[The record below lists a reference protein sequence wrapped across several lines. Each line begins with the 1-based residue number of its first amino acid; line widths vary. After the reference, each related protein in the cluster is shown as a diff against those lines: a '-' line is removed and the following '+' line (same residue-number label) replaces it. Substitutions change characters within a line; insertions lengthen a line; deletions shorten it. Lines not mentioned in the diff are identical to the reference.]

1 MRAVRIQ
8 RTGGPEVL
16 EVVDLPTPAPSPGE
30 VLIRQEAVGLN
41 FIDTYHRGGLYPLKL
56 PAVLGTEGAGVV
68 EAVGEEVTRFHVGDR
83 VGYAGGIGAYAELRT
98 LAADRAVRLPAG
110 VSTRLAA
117 AALLKGMTAEFLLRR
132 CYPVKAGDAILVHAA
147 AGGVGSILARWGK
160 ALGAR
165 VIGTVGSEAKAEIAR
180 ANGCEAV
187 ILYREEDVAERVKAL
202 TDGQGVRVAYD
213 GVGAD
218 TFEGSLAS
226 LGRRGVLVTYG
237 NASGPV
243 PPFAPLKLM
252 RGSLYVTRPTL
263 FDYVATTEELD
274 ESASALF
281 HALETGAVSVEIG
294 QEFPL
299 AEARRAHEALEARAT
314 TGSTLLI
321 P

>member
-1 MRAVRIQ
+1 MLAVQIQ

-16 EVVDLPTPAPSPGE
+16 EVVELPEPRPGPGE
-30 VLIRQEAVGLN
+30 ILIRQEAVGLN
-41 FIDTYHRGGLYPLKL
+41 FIDTYHRSGLYPMSL

-68 EAVGEEVTRFHVGDR
+68 EAVGEGVTRFSAGDR
-83 VGYAGGIGAYAELRT
+83 VAYAGGFGAYAEKR
-98 LAADRAVRLPAG
+98 AFPAVRAVKLPEDTP
-110 VSTRLAA
+110 TRLAA
-117 AALLKGMTAEFLLRR
+117 ASLLKGMTAEFLLRR
-132 CYPVKAGDAILVHAA
+132 CYPVKSGDAILVHAA
-147 AGGVGSILARWGK
+147 AGGVGMILSQWGR

-165 VIGTVGSEAKAEIAR
+165 VIGTVGSEEKAEVAR
-180 ANGCEAV
+180 AHGCEEV
-187 ILYREEDVAERVKAL
+187 ILYRQEDVAVRVKAL
-202 TDGQGVRVAYD
+202 TEGEGVRVVYD

-218 TFEGSLAS
+218 TFEASLAS

-274 ESASALF
+274 ESAAALF
-281 HALETGAVSVEIG
+281 HVIGSGEVKIEIG
-294 QEFPL
+294 QEYPL
-299 AEARRAHEALEARAT
+299 AAARAAHEALESRT
-314 TGSTLLI
+314 TVGSTLLI